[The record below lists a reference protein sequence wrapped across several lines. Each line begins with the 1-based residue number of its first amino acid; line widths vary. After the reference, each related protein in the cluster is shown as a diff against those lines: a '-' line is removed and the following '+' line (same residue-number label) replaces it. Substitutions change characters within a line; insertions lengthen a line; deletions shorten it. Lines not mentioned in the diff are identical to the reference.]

1 MYIPSRTSVAIAIAG
16 FEKEK
21 ETDPGDPSQATA
33 AAAAAGLI
41 RQGILATVVRTYI
54 HTVLPMYVHH
64 AQARIYAASER

>member
-21 ETDPGDPSQATA
+21 ETDPGDPSQAT
-33 AAAAAGLI
+33 AAAAGLI